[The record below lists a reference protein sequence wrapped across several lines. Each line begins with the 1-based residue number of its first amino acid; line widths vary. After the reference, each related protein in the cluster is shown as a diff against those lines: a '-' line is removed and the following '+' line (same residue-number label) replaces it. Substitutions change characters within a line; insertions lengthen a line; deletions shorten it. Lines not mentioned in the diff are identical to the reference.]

1 MTPEMWIGLI
11 ALAGTIVTG
20 AFSARNARAT
30 ARVEQHK
37 VDAEAFAR
45 AKGIYEAALDTVE
58 EQLERVRTQL
68 DRVSHELAQEQDT
81 SASLRAEVRV
91 LRTTVATLER
101 IIADSRLQMAKS
113 GIPAQQHEEGS
124 SETERG

>member
-1 MTPEMWIGLI
+1 MWIGLI

-30 ARVEQHK
+30 ARVEQSK
-37 VDAEAFAR
+37 VDADAYNR
-45 AKGIYEAALDTVE
+45 AKAIYESALDTVE
-58 EQLERVRTQL
+58 EQLERVRAQL
-68 DRVSHELAQEQDT
+68 DRVTHELAQEQDT

-101 IIADSRLQMAKS
+101 TIADSRVQMSKS
-113 GIPAQQHEEGS
+113 GIPVPEQEDDSGD
-124 SETERG
+124 SERN